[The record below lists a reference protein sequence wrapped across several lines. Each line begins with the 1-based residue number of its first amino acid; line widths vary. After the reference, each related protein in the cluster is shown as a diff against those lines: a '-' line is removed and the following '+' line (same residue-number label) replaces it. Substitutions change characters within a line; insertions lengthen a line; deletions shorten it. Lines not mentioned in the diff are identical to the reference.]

1 MSAKLKAVTLRKC
14 TCHRSEGKILVSVTL
29 ANDSDRPAFVI
40 PRVRR
45 IQMDPDTGTLHLFF
59 SGTGERPPV
68 SGRFRTEF
76 SSPRTTPIPERSEK
90 VLTATLP
97 ENMTQM
103 FVRDDGSYGFR
114 PLDLRGARDVV
125 VEVAVDDKPFYP
137 SPAQKDR
144 ARQAAA
150 WGTKL
155 TVRAA
160 VESGTSKE

>member
-1 MSAKLKAVTLRKC
+1 MNRKLKGVTLSQCDFR
-14 TCHRSEGKILVSVTL
+14 RSEGKVRVSVTL

-45 IQMDPDTGTLHLFF
+45 ILMDPDTGTLHLFF
-59 SGTGERPPV
+59 SGTGERAPV
-68 SGRFRTEF
+68 SGRLRTEF
-76 SSPRTTPIPERSEK
+76 SSPRTTPLPERSEK
-90 VLTATLP
+90 VLTVTLP

-103 FVRDDGSYGFR
+103 FIREDGSYGFR
-114 PLDLRGARDVV
+114 PLDLTRARDVV

-137 SPAQKDR
+137 SPARKDL

-155 TVRAA
+155 TIRVAM
-160 VESGTSKE
+160 ESGKTP